1 VISFNWSFPTLE
13 YASSVDGLSQVI
25 KTVHWRIT
33 AVEDNYVSATYGS
46 TGLPNP
52 QPDEF
57 VDYDD
62 LTAQLV
68 QSWTEAAMGETA
80 IEQIKDNLKAQINIA
95 KQPELISSSPPWE
108 K

>member
-1 VISFNWSFPTLE
+1 MISFNWSFPTLE

-33 AVEDNYVSATYGS
+33 AVEDNYISAAYGS
-46 TGLPNP
+46 VGLLDP
-52 QPDEF
+52 QPEQF

-62 LTAQLV
+62 LTLELV
-68 QSWTEAAMGETA
+68 QSWTEAAIGETA
-80 IEQIKDNLKAQINIA
+80 IEQIKDNLKTQINIA